1 MQFIEQLDMSKREFY
16 AKTGVSRGTLE
27 NIAGITET
35 IVTRSLPT
43 YQNISPEWLLTGIGS
58 MEKMIDNKW

>member
-16 AKTGVSRGTLE
+16 AKTGFSRGTLE
-27 NIAGITET
+27 NSAGITET

-58 MEKMIDNKW
+58 MEKD